1 VSQSRALAAE
11 ATGTALLLA
20 VIVGSGIMGERLAGG
35 NGAIALLANTLAT
48 GAGLAVLIATF
59 GDISGAHFNPVVTI
73 SEAWLGRLT
82 WRRVPAYL
90 LAQVIGA
97 VSGVALANA
106 MFALPLFSES
116 QHVRSGS
123 AQLLSEGVATFGLL
137 TVILHGAARRPGAL
151 PMLVG
156 LYIGAGYWFTA
167 STAFANPVVTIARS
181 LSDTFAG
188 IRPSDTPAFIAAQ
201 AAGGSLAMLVFRWM
215 DPSEQS
221 GHTPSR

>member
-1 VSQSRALAAE
+1 
-11 ATGTALLLA
+11 
-20 VIVGSGIMGERLAGG
+20 
-35 NGAIALLANTLAT
+35 
-48 GAGLAVLIATF
+48 
-59 GDISGAHFNPVVTI
+59 
-73 SEAWLGRLT
+73 
-82 WRRVPAYL
+82 
-90 LAQVIGA
+90 
-97 VSGVALANA
+97 
-106 MFALPLFSES
+106 LPLFSAS

-167 STAFANPVVTIARS
+167 STAFANPVVTLARS

-201 AAGGSLAMLVFRWM
+201 VVGGSLAVLVFRWM
-215 DPSEQS
+215 DSSELS
-221 GHTPSR
+221 GRAPSR

>member
-1 VSQSRALAAE
+1 MSRSRALAAE
-11 ATGTALLLA
+11 AIGTALLLA

-35 NGAIALLANTLAT
+35 NEAIALLANTLAT

-59 GDISGAHFNPVVTI
+59 ADISGAHFNPVVTI
-73 SEAWLGRLT
+73 SEAWLGRLG
-82 WRRVPAYL
+82 WRRVPPYL
-90 LAQVIGA
+90 LAQLIGA

-106 MFALPLFSES
+106 MFALPLFSAS
-116 QHVRSGS
+116 QHMRAGS

-137 TVILHGAARRPGAL
+137 TVILHGAARRPKTL

-156 LYIGAGYWFTA
+156 LYISAGYWFTA

-188 IRPSDTPAFIAAQ
+188 IRPWDIPGFVAAQ
-201 AAGGSLAMLVFRWM
+201 VVGGGIAVLVFRWM
-215 DPSEQS
+215 SVKTSD
-221 GHTPSR
+221 GT